1 MKNTYELFALIGQN
15 MKSIRTNIIGKSQEK
30 MAEDTDMSR
39 SFISHI
45 ESPNVDTGIS
55 LDTLFFLAQ
64 KYNFDIRKFFDG
76 YEKLMDK
83 ENEEDSEYSIHRI
96 VEATS
101 NNKTDFMYSVIL
113 SGNEKKMLPDY
124 IEKGLLWLAK

>member
-1 MKNTYELFALIGQN
+1 VKNTYELFTLIGKN
-15 MKSIRTNIIGKSQEK
+15 MKSIRKDIIGKSQEK

-76 YEKLMDK
+76 YEKLMDNDK
-83 ENEEDSEYSIHRI
+83 D
-96 VEATS
+96 
-101 NNKTDFMYSVIL
+101 
-113 SGNEKKMLPDY
+113 
-124 IEKGLLWLAK
+124 AK

>member
-1 MKNTYELFALIGQN
+1 MNDRLGIDLKVQRIL
-15 MKSIRTNIIGKSQEK
+15 KHVSQEK

-76 YEKLMDK
+76 YENLMDNDK
-83 ENEEDSEYSIHRI
+83 D
-96 VEATS
+96 
-101 NNKTDFMYSVIL
+101 
-113 SGNEKKMLPDY
+113 
-124 IEKGLLWLAK
+124 AK

>member
-83 ENEEDSEYSIHRI
+83 GNEEDS
-96 VEATS
+96 
-101 NNKTDFMYSVIL
+101 
-113 SGNEKKMLPDY
+113 
-124 IEKGLLWLAK
+124 

>member
-1 MKNTYELFALIGQN
+1 

-45 ESPNVDTGIS
+45 ENPNVDTGIS

-76 YEKLMDK
+76 YEKLM
-83 ENEEDSEYSIHRI
+83 E
-96 VEATS
+96 
-101 NNKTDFMYSVIL
+101 NNKD
-113 SGNEKKMLPDY
+113 
-124 IEKGLLWLAK
+124 AK

>member
-1 MKNTYELFALIGQN
+1 MKNTYELFTLIGKN
-15 MKSIRTNIIGKSQEK
+15 MKSIRKDIIGKSQEK

-64 KYNFDIRKFFDG
+64 KYNFDIWKFFDG
-76 YEKLMDK
+76 YENLMDNDK
-83 ENEEDSEYSIHRI
+83 D
-96 VEATS
+96 
-101 NNKTDFMYSVIL
+101 
-113 SGNEKKMLPDY
+113 
-124 IEKGLLWLAK
+124 AK

>member
-1 MKNTYELFALIGQN
+1 MRNAYELFSLIGKN
-15 MKSIRTNIIGKSQEK
+15 MKSIRKEIIGKSQEK

-55 LDTLFFLAQ
+55 LDTLFYLSQ

-76 YEKLMDK
+76 YEELMDN
-83 ENEEDSEYSIHRI
+83 NEEND
-96 VEATS
+96 
-101 NNKTDFMYSVIL
+101 D
-113 SGNEKKMLPDY
+113 
-124 IEKGLLWLAK
+124 

>member
-55 LDTLFFLAQ
+55 LDTLFSLAQ

-83 ENEEDSEYSIHRI
+83 ENEEDS
-96 VEATS
+96 
-101 NNKTDFMYSVIL
+101 
-113 SGNEKKMLPDY
+113 
-124 IEKGLLWLAK
+124 

>member
-15 MKSIRTNIIGKSQEK
+15 MKSIRKDIIGKSQEK

-55 LDTLFFLAQ
+55 LDTLFFLSQ
-64 KYNFDIRKFFDG
+64 KYN
-76 YEKLMDK
+76 M
-83 ENEEDSEYSIHRI
+83 RI
-96 VEATS
+96 LFWNTH
-101 NNKTDFMYSVIL
+101 L
-113 SGNEKKMLPDY
+113 CGLPDLH
-124 IEKGLLWLAK
+124 LLYNGGFPSSTPFIATCVC

>member
-76 YEKLMDK
+76 YEKRMDK
-83 ENEEDSEYSIHRI
+83 ENEEDS
-96 VEATS
+96 
-101 NNKTDFMYSVIL
+101 
-113 SGNEKKMLPDY
+113 
-124 IEKGLLWLAK
+124 

>member
-1 MKNTYELFALIGQN
+1 VKNTYELFALIGQN

-83 ENEEDSEYSIHRI
+83 ENEEDS
-96 VEATS
+96 
-101 NNKTDFMYSVIL
+101 
-113 SGNEKKMLPDY
+113 
-124 IEKGLLWLAK
+124 